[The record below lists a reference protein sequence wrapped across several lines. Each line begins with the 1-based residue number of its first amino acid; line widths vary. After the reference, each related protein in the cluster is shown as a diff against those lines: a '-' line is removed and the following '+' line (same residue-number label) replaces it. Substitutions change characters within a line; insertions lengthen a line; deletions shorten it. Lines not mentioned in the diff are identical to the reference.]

1 MQLSLPT
8 VVGIVAITAAG
19 AFAAGRSVSPAAAP
33 APVVAAEPTS
43 PAPPH
48 AGMPASPK
56 AEGDEPLPPGHPP
69 MGASGGA
76 AATGEKMPPGHPA
89 VDGTGMPSM
98 PGSPAPADS
107 ATPASLD
114 WKIPARWQ
122 SAPNTSPMRIATY
135 RVPRAPGDTEDG
147 DLSITQA
154 GGSVDANAAR
164 WISQF
169 DEPSQK
175 SAKKTTR
182 KVGPF
187 DITIVEAKG
196 AYTGMMADAKQA
208 SDRAMLGAIVP
219 TPGMPHFF
227 KLTGPAKTVLA
238 ARAEFDSLV
247 GSFTQPK
254 P

>member
-1 MQLSLPT
+1 MGGSGEALP
-8 VVGIVAITAAG
+8 
-19 AFAAGRSVSPAAAP
+19 S
-33 APVVAAEPTS
+33 
-43 PAPPH
+43 
-48 AGMPASPK
+48 
-56 AEGDEPLPPGHPP
+56 GHPP
-69 MGASGGA
+69 MGAAGGA
-76 AATGEKMPPGHPA
+76 AAAAGEKMPPGHPA
-89 VDGTGMPSM
+89 VDGTDM
-98 PGSPAPADS
+98 PGAAMAAAPT
-107 ATPASLD
+107 TPASLE

-122 SAPNTSPMRIATY
+122 SAPNTSTMRLATY
-135 RVPRAPGDTEDG
+135 RVPRAAGDTEDG

-154 GGSVDANAAR
+154 GGSVDANATR

-182 KVGPF
+182 KVGAF

-196 AYTGMMADAKQA
+196 SYTGMAAEAKQT

-238 ARAEFDSLV
+238 ARAEFDALV
-247 GSFTQPK
+247 ASFVQAKPQP
-254 P
+254 